1 MHMIKDENGNLL
13 PHGHVHEHEH
23 EHTHVYSHAHGHSH
37 EHGEHEHEHSH
48 EYAHTHEHEHMHGH
62 EEEHTHTHEHEHA
75 HDHTHSHDHCHEN
88 CGSCNSNCDPK
99 KEAQALLTYML
110 QHNEHH
116 AAELDQMAANLLK
129 LGLDDSAKQ
138 IREAVSDFQKGNM
151 RLSLAL
157 TLMKEQVK

>member
-13 PHGHVHEHEH
+13 PHGHVHEH
-23 EHTHVYSHAHGHSH
+23 A
-37 EHGEHEHEHSH
+37 
-48 EYAHTHEHEHMHGH
+48 HGH
-62 EEEHTHTHEHEHA
+62 EEEHTHDHEHA
-75 HDHTHSHDHCHEN
+75 HDHTHAHDHSHGHCHEN

-116 AAELDQMAANLLK
+116 AAELDQMAANLSK

-157 TLMKEQVK
+157 TLMKEQLK

>member
-1 MHMIKDENGNLL
+1 MHMIKDEHGNIL
-13 PHGHVHEHEH
+13 PHG
-23 EHTHVYSHAHGHSH
+23 
-37 EHGEHEHEHSH
+37 
-48 EYAHTHEHEHMHGH
+48 
-62 EEEHTHTHEHEHA
+62 HEHA
-75 HDHTHSHDHCHEN
+75 HDHHEHHHEHDVHHHDHHDHHHDHGHCHEN
-88 CGSCNSNCDPK
+88 CGSCTSNCDPK

-116 AAELDQMAANLLK
+116 ALELDQMAVNLAK

-157 TLMKEQVK
+157 TLMKDQMQ